1 MRRNRN
7 SLLVLLLVLICVVLL
22 VTGTFAAY
30 TNVETIKRV
39 VATRAGTN
47 DLRFSSSYLT
57 ISAPGSYPVRLITV
71 AEGSEVRIGVTVCNY
86 SYGDLTLVSETPI
99 TYTLTARLVDSNGDP
114 VTDNSVITY
123 TASDG
128 STQKIQGSALW
139 EKITIEGTS
148 SSGGS
153 YTATNTLPGGT
164 SSQHLYRIICAA
176 ADYPILQAIAIQME
190 AVHGS
195 DRLAGLF
202 QVASATAQTAKWTG
216 KFIDDADAFNYEIAG
231 SAKGTLKLT
240 WDSSL
245 KITPWFEEDL
255 KKQGYFSSSDN
266 YSITFSVGNQN
277 QPNHYRIQ
285 FYRVNGAN
293 RGNVTCNFI
302 PDSSAS

>member
-1 MRRNRN
+1 MRRNRKA
-7 SLLVLLLVLICVVLL
+7 LLLSLLVLICVALL

-57 ISAPGSYPVRLITV
+57 SSASGSYPVRLITV
-71 AEGSEVRIGVTVCNY
+71 AEGSKVSIGVTVCNY
-86 SYGDLTLVSETPI
+86 SYSDLTLVSETPI

-114 VTDNSVITY
+114 ITDKSVITY

-128 STQKIQGSALW
+128 STKTILGSALW
-139 EKITIEGTS
+139 EKITIEGTAS
-148 SSGGS
+148 SNGS

-202 QVASATAQTAKWTG
+202 QVTSATAQTAKWTG
-216 KFIDDADAFNYEIAG
+216 KFIDDADAFNYEITG
-231 SAKGTLKLT
+231 SAKGTLTLT

-245 KITPWFEEDL
+245 RITPWFEEDL
-255 KKQGYFSSSDN
+255 RKQNYFRSSDDN
-266 YSITFSVGNQN
+266 SITFSVGNQD

-293 RGNVTCNFI
+293 RGNVAYNFI
-302 PDSSAS
+302 SES